1 MRALYKV
8 QWLMIGVLLV
18 ACRSD
23 PVHYHTL
30 TPLLSA
36 APRNVQPGTELQIE
50 RVTVPPQV
58 DRSQVVLRQGTHEL
72 VILETDWWGAS
83 LADELESALINQFSA
98 TGNPGSS
105 GNGGKATLRLDVQRF
120 DLVPGQY
127 ALLDVKWRIRSGPTG
142 VKTGNELTCQNR
154 FQTPAASPAIEGL
167 VMAQQENLRQLA
179 SVISGVSRS
188 GARRCP

>member
-8 QWLMIGVLLV
+8 VWLIVCLLLS

-30 TPLLSA
+30 TPLPTASA
-36 APRNVQPGTELQIE
+36 RTAQAGNDVQIE

-58 DRSQVVLRQGTHEL
+58 DRSQIVIRQGANAL

-83 LADELESALINQFSA
+83 LADEVESALINQFSA
-98 TGNPGSS
+98 TVGNDSRT
-105 GNGGKATLRLDVQRF
+105 TLRIDVQRF

-127 ALLDVKWRIRSGPTG
+127 ALLDARWRIRSGPPG
-142 VKTGNELTCQNR
+142 GKTVNELTCQSR
-154 FQTPAASPAIEGL
+154 FQAPATGDIEAL
-167 VMAQQENLRQLA
+167 VMAQQANLQKLA
-179 SVISGVSRS
+179 TVIGSASRT